1 MRISTRFN
9 DVNFVTKNFHV
20 FCQQNNP
27 FLRQN
32 GSGLRRCSYFD
43 PSVPNGGPRPETET
57 SKRAAEPW
65 VAMELCALG
74 ELDQCLDSDTRHRRE
89 AEDLDFDPFDAYENE
104 LQEARSG
111 AAVRL
116 SDDIALA
123 LRQVCGQFSDF
134 SAFFK
139 FHIVYFSS
147 ELGFKNGVSDIFPN
161 VMARKIMVSTLNVFV
176 E

>member
-1 MRISTRFN
+1 MSH
-9 DVNFVTKNFHV
+9 NFHHFV
-20 FCQQNNP
+20 SKIIP

-104 LQEARSG
+104 LQEARST

-123 LRQVCGQFSDF
+123 LRQVCQHCSP
-134 SAFFK
+134 FFK

-147 ELGFKNGVSDIFPN
+147 ELGFKNGVSDIFRN
-161 VMARKIMVSTLNVFV
+161 VMARKIMVSTPNVFV